1 MTVYADTSFLARVYT
16 PHDNSEWALRWM
28 QRAVDPLP
36 FTPLHRHELRNSIRL
51 RTFRKEISAEQRQE
65 AFRCIDADLEENVLV
80 HHAIPWTEAFREAEM
95 LAAAH
100 TETLGVRGIDLL
112 HVGIARALGRTEF
125 LTCDERQAVLAR
137 AAGFRVKP

>member
-1 MTVYADTSFLARVYT
+1 
-16 PHDNSEWALRWM
+16 M

-36 FTPLHRHELRNSIRL
+36 FTPLHRHELRNGIRL
-51 RTFRKEISAEQRQE
+51 RTFRKEISPEQREE
-65 AFRCIDADLEENVLV
+65 AFHCIDTDIEESILV
-80 HHAIPWTEAFREAEM
+80 HHAIPWTEAFREAEL

-112 HVGIARALGRTEF
+112 HVGIARALSRTEF
-125 LTCDERQAVLAR
+125 LTFDLRQAVLAR